1 MSSKILINAVD
12 SEECRIAKVKDSHL
26 EEFHIENAA
35 KEVTH
40 GNIYKGIITRVEPS
54 LQAVFVNYGAERHGF
69 LQKHEIHSDYF
80 RDNPSG
86 GRSIQNIVKRDQ
98 ELLVQVSKDPI
109 MKKGAMLTTYISLPG
124 RYTVLMP
131 GGKTRGISRK
141 IEDETERNRLKAIVG
156 KLKLPEEFGVI
167 VRTVGINSTKTL
179 LDKDMRYLMRLWKNI
194 NKQGVSKQAPALLY
208 KERNLAIR
216 SIRDHLTPEIT
227 EILIDDQTVYNE
239 IKEFVQLIAPKQS
252 KIVKL
257 HKDPKPI
264 FTKHQ
269 LETQIASIFESR
281 VNLPSG
287 GSIVID
293 QTEALVAIDVNS
305 GKATQK
311 KSIEQTALLSNLEAA
326 EEIARQLRLRDLGG
340 LIVID
345 FIDMRESKHKNELER
360 VMRSHLKIDKA
371 RTKTGRLS
379 QFGLME
385 MSRQRI
391 KPSIEFGSFEP
402 CRYCRGKG
410 LTPSTETLA
419 LGFLRELRLKT
430 LKDSITTVNGN
441 VPMEVADYL
450 LNKKRSELLE
460 LESRRNLC
468 IVITPDSRMI
478 PGESS
483 ITCEEQKNVT
493 PN

>member
-1 MSSKILINAVD
+1 MYS
-12 SEECRIAKVKDSHL
+12 
-26 EEFHIENAA
+26 
-35 KEVTH
+35 
-40 GNIYKGIITRVEPS
+40 
-54 LQAVFVNYGAERHGF
+54 
-69 LQKHEIHSDYF
+69 
-80 RDNPSG
+80 
-86 GRSIQNIVKRDQ
+86 
-98 ELLVQVSKDPI
+98 
-109 MKKGAMLTTYISLPG
+109 
-124 RYTVLMP
+124 
-131 GGKTRGISRK
+131 
-141 IEDETERNRLKAIVG
+141 
-156 KLKLPEEFGVI
+156 
-167 VRTVGINSTKTL
+167 
-179 LDKDMRYLMRLWKNI
+179 
-194 NKQGVSKQAPALLY
+194 
-208 KERNLAIR
+208 
-216 SIRDHLTPEIT
+216 
-227 EILIDDQTVYNE
+227 E
-239 IKEFVQLIAPKQS
+239 IKEFVQLIAPKQK

-257 HKDPKPI
+257 HRDPKPI

-281 VNLPSG
+281 VGLPSG

-311 KSIEQTALLSNLEAA
+311 KSVEQTALLSNLEAA

-345 FIDMRESKHKNELER
+345 FIDMREAKHKNELER

-379 QFGLME
+379 KFGLME

-391 KPSIEFGSFEP
+391 KPSIEFASFEP

-430 LKDSITTVNGN
+430 LKDNIATVNGR
-441 VPMEVADYL
+441 VPVEVADYL
-450 LNKKRSELLE
+450 LNRKRSELLE

-468 IVITPDSRMI
+468 IVITPDSSMV

-483 ITCEEQKNVT
+483 ISCEEQKNVT
-493 PN
+493 

>member
-1 MSSKILINAVD
+1 MSNKILINAVD
-12 SEECRIAKVKDSHL
+12 SEECRIARVQDSHL
-26 EEFHIENAA
+26 EEFHIESAA

-40 GNIYKGIITRVEPS
+40 GNIYKGIITRIEPS
-54 LQAVFVNYGAERHGF
+54 LQAVFINYGAERHGF
-69 LQKHEIHSDYF
+69 LQKNEIHSDYF
-80 RDNPSG
+80 QDNPTG
-86 GRSIQNIVKRDQ
+86 GRSIQNIVKRGQ
-98 ELLVQVSKDPI
+98 ELMVQVTKDPI

-141 IEDETERNRLKAIVG
+141 IEDEAERSRLKEIVS
-156 KLKLPEEFGVI
+156 KLKLPEEFGTI
-167 VRTVGINSTKTL
+167 VRTVGISSTKTL
-179 LDKDMRYLMRLWKNI
+179 LDKDLRDLMRLWKNI
-194 NKQGVSKQAPALLY
+194 NKQGITKEAPALLY

-216 SIRDHLTPEIT
+216 SIRDYLTPDIT
-227 EILIDDQTVYNE
+227 EILIDDQTVYSE
-239 IKEFVQLIAPKQS
+239 IKEFVALIAPKQK

-264 FTKHQ
+264 FAKHQ

-281 VNLPSG
+281 VGLPSG
-287 GSIVID
+287 GSIVIN

-360 VMRSHLKIDKA
+360 VMKSNLKIDKA

-379 QFGLME
+379 KFGLME

-391 KPSIEFGSFEP
+391 KPSIEFANFKP
-402 CRYCRGKG
+402 CRYCHGKG
-410 LTPSTETLA
+410 LTPSTEA
-419 LGFLRELRLKT
+419 LSIGFLRELRMKT
-430 LKDSITTVNGN
+430 LKDNIATVTGR
-441 VPMEVADYL
+441 VPMEVAEYL

-468 IVITPDSRMI
+468 IVITPDSTMV

-483 ITCEEQKNVT
+483 ITCEEQ
-493 PN
+493 